1 MKHVYLPILLSLVL
15 VPVAARPAQA
25 QTADDV
31 IQKHIAAIGGRD
43 ALSKITSRRST
54 GTITIATAQGN
65 ISGDVEFDGKAPNK
79 SRVAMAL
86 DLSAMG
92 VADKMMVDTKFNG
105 TTGVSLNSLQGDSEL
120 SGNQLDNMRNN
131 VFPTSLLT
139 YKELGFTMELLPKEK
154 VNGKD
159 AFVIRATPKA
169 GSTTKLYFDAVSYM
183 LVKTVATV
191 NVPMAGGD
199 IEQTSEQSDF
209 RKVDGITLPFMIVR
223 SDPAQTATI
232 KLTKVE
238 HNVALDDRIF
248 SK

>member
-1 MKHVYLPILLSLVL
+1 MKHAFLPVLLSFVL
-15 VPVAARPAQA
+15 VPVAAPPARA

-43 ALSKITSRRST
+43 ALQKITSRRST

-65 ISGDVEFDGKAPNK
+65 IGGTIEFDTKAPNK
-79 SRVAMAL
+79 SRIAMEL

-92 VADKMMVDTKFNG
+92 IADKMVIDTKFNG
-105 TTGVSLNSLQGDSEL
+105 TTGVSLNSLQGDAEL

-139 YKELGFTMELLPKEK
+139 YKELGYTMELLPKEQ

-159 AFVIRATPKA
+159 TFVIRASPKT
-169 GSTTKLYFDAVSYM
+169 GSVTKLYFVATSYM
-183 LVKTVATV
+183 LVKTVATI

-199 IEQTSEQSDF
+199 VEQTSEQSDF
-209 RKVDGITLPFMIVR
+209 RKVDGITLPFTLTR
-223 SDPAQTATI
+223 SDAVQTATI

-238 HNVALDDRIF
+238 HNVALDDKIF